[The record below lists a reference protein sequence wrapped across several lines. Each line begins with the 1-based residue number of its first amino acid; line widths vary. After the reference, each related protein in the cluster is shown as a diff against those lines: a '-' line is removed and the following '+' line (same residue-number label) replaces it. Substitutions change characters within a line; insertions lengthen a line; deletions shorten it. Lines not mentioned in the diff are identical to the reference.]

1 MMTAMHSPASL
12 ATCAPRWATPRRDRP
27 SLGHELAVI
36 AMKLGLP
43 FMPWQRLV
51 ADVGLELLPNG
62 LPAYRTGIFTVPRQ
76 SGKTTAR
83 RDRPSLGH
91 ELAVI
96 AMKLGLPFMP
106 WQRLVADVGL
116 ELLPNGSP
124 SFI

>member
-1 MMTAMHSPASL
+1 MMTVMHSPASL

-62 LPAYRTGIFTVPRQ
+62 LPAYRTAIFTVPRQ
-76 SGKTTAR
+76 SGKTTLLLALVIHR
-83 RDRPSLGH
+83 AIFWPRSEEH
-91 ELAVI
+91 TSEL
-96 AMKLGLPFMP
+96 
-106 WQRLVADVGL
+106 QSRQYLV
-116 ELLPNGSP
+116 
-124 SFI
+124 